1 VLHGTRFGKP
11 MTIKITGKNVE
22 VSEAYSSFAAERI
35 VESLEKYVGNEIAG
49 HVRLEKERGRFRTSC
64 SITLKSGMMLE
75 AHGGGADAYA
85 SVDAAVEKLE
95 KRVRRHR
102 RRLKSHHHGGKQR
115 QVVFESAGRDYT
127 VELGEDSESSDAADN
142 PVVIAENEFKLPE
155 LSVSEAVMQL
165 DLTDSAFLLFRNAGS
180 GTTNIVYRRQDGNV
194 GWIEPNTGDGA
205 SRAPG
210 NRRKSV

>member
-1 VLHGTRFGKP
+1 

-22 VSEAYSSFAAERI
+22 VSEAYSTFASERI
-35 VESLEKYVGNEIAG
+35 LESLEKYVGNEISG

-75 AHGGGADAYA
+75 AQGGAADAYA

-115 QVVFESAGRDYT
+115 RVVFESAGRDYT
-127 VELGEDSESSDAADN
+127 VELGEDSEDADAADN

-165 DLTDSAFLLFRNAGS
+165 DLTDSAFLLFRNAAN

-194 GWIEPNTGDGA
+194 GWIDPRAGGGEKKPDGDG
-205 SRAPG
+205 
-210 NRRKSV
+210 RRKPA

>member
-1 VLHGTRFGKP
+1 

-22 VSEAYSSFAAERI
+22 VSEAYSTFATERI
-35 VESLEKYVGNEIAG
+35 VESLDKYVGTDISG

-75 AHGGGADAYA
+75 AQGGGADAYA

-115 QVVFESAGRDYT
+115 LVVFEFAGRDYT
-127 VELGEDSESSDAADN
+127 VELGEDSEAVDGADH
-142 PVVIAENEFKLPE
+142 PIVVAENEFKLPE

-165 DLTDSAFLLFRNAGS
+165 DLTDSAFLLFRNAGN
-180 GTTNIVYRRQDGNV
+180 GATNIVYRRPDGNV
-194 GWIEPNTGDGA
+194 GWIDPNAVAAAGGERERGGT
-205 SRAPG
+205 R
-210 NRRKSV
+210 